1 MYSFNV
7 NLSIHFRT
15 WNEPEFRW
23 MVQLQPTTDLHLVLI
38 CLTYKPV
45 LVYFCTDY
53 IKSNWGIL
61 MIWSTVTTFLDRHGP
76 FRRIPWCFRALEFH
90 FQNGFPSKMIYAPIY
105 QIFKI
110 TSTRDF
116 LSNIFFTLI
125 TSTLELLIYELKWCV
140 SCFYIDL
147 SGLKWSVYL
156 SDNMWIWQL
165 KFAHVFTFL
174 FIVA

>member
-1 MYSFNV
+1 
-7 NLSIHFRT
+7 
-15 WNEPEFRW
+15 
-23 MVQLQPTTDLHLVLI
+23 
-38 CLTYKPV
+38 
-45 LVYFCTDY
+45 
-53 IKSNWGIL
+53 
-61 MIWSTVTTFLDRHGP
+61 
-76 FRRIPWCFRALEFH
+76 
-90 FQNGFPSKMIYAPIY
+90 MIYAPIY
-105 QIFKI
+105 HIFKI

-116 LSNIFFTLI
+116 LLNIFFQLI